1 MTVKTYD
8 NLLDEM
14 KELAEKIN
22 KHYDTVTL
30 ETVEELD
37 TPKSEEER
45 ILNELRD
52 KGVLKESDL
61 EEVDWKNIPKWP
73 TNKKGGIEYD
83 EIGSQSDPT
92 SEKFV
97 HKQFMEV
104 SNRLDWIAE
113 RFSEDSMLARK
124 TGEIGGD
131 TGGFGKVSQAADML
145 LSAVEELHQDAMG
158 HIHQESIREEPEMC
172 SDECCG
178 KTIKEC
184 DCGPDCQ
191 HCDCYEKKMSEG
203 YQTMPSI
210 DRDRYDEIK
219 GLEGPFMTL
228 SGKVVYY
235 DPKEGKYYDRDSDM
249 YLDYDEWKKY
259 DSKPDWAS
267 KEED

>member
-1 MTVKTYD
+1 MTVKTYN

-14 KELAEKIN
+14 KELADRIN

-37 TPKSEEER
+37 TTETETQR
-45 ILNELRD
+45 ILNELTEN
-52 KGVLKESDL
+52 GVLTERDL
-61 EEVDWKNIPKWP
+61 EEVDWAKIPKWP
-73 TNKKGGIEYD
+73 TTKKGDKIEYD

-97 HKQFMEV
+97 HKQFMEI

-145 LSAVEELHQDAMG
+145 LSAVEEVHRDAMG
-158 HIHQESIREEPEMC
+158 HIHQESLEVE
-172 SDECCG
+172 
-178 KTIKEC
+178 
-184 DCGPDCQ
+184 
-191 HCDCYEKKMSEG
+191 EG

-259 DSKPDWAS
+259 DSKPDWSS
-267 KEED
+267 KEDED

>member
-1 MTVKTYD
+1 MTVKTYN

-45 ILNELRD
+45 ILNELKD
-52 KGVLKESDL
+52 KGVLKE
-61 EEVDWKNIPKWP
+61 EEMQEAWWD
-73 TNKKGGIEYD
+73 KKEPGKIEYD
-83 EIGSQSDPT
+83 EIGADAGSDDDQR
-92 SEKFV
+92 FV

-131 TGGFGKVSQAADML
+131 TGGFGKVSQAADVL
-145 LSAVEELHQDAMG
+145 LSAIEELHHDAMG
-158 HIHQESIREEPEMC
+158 HIHQESLEVE
-172 SDECCG
+172 
-178 KTIKEC
+178 
-184 DCGPDCQ
+184 
-191 HCDCYEKKMSEG
+191 EG

>member
-1 MTVKTYD
+1 
-8 NLLDEM
+8 
-14 KELAEKIN
+14 
-22 KHYDTVTL
+22 
-30 ETVEELD
+30 
-37 TPKSEEER
+37 
-45 ILNELRD
+45 
-52 KGVLKESDL
+52 
-61 EEVDWKNIPKWP
+61 
-73 TNKKGGIEYD
+73 
-83 EIGSQSDPT
+83 
-92 SEKFV
+92 
-97 HKQFMEV
+97 MEV

-267 KEED
+267 KEEDVSESLTRQHFQMFANVLRDIENRDKREDHAEFLIRVFKQDNEKFDKDKFLKAADLITQDSY